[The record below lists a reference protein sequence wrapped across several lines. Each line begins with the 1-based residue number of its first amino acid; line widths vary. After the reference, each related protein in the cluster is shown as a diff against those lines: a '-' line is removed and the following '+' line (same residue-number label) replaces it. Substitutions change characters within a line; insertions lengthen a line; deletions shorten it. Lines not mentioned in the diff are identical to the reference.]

1 MRHAIIDDLK
11 KFENKDPE
19 LVLVWHDTET
29 EAQGWL
35 VINSLRGGASG
46 GGTRMKKGIDFQ
58 EVLLL
63 AKTMEIKFTVSGPAI
78 GGAKS
83 GINFDPADPRKGGV
97 LKRWFEAISPM
108 LKNCYGT
115 GGDLNVDF
123 TNEVVPI
130 TRDLG
135 ILHPQEGILQ
145 GHLGGK
151 DKQKKAL
158 RLSNGA
164 SKIVRD
170 ERFTPDPND
179 DYTVADL
186 ISGYSVAESVIHYY
200 KIFDDQHRGKKA
212 IIQGWGN
219 VGASAGYYLAQSGV
233 KVIGIFDKY
242 GGVIKEDGFDLPEI
256 RIFMLE
262 RETQKFSKYPYMSFY
277 EMSDRFWSL
286 PADIYIP
293 AAASRLVTKDQL
305 QKMIRAG
312 VELISCGANVPFA
325 DDEKFFGPIADYAD
339 NNLSVIPDFVANCG
353 MARVFA
359 YLLHDDAV
367 ISDAS
372 IFEDVSE
379 TVNVALMNA
388 VNDTSCKTGLTQAV
402 FQQALRQLV

>member
-1 MRHAIIDDLK
+1 MIDALT

-19 LVLVWHDTET
+19 IIFIWNDPET
-29 EAQGWL
+29 YAQGWL
-35 VINSLRGGASG
+35 VLNSLRGGAAG
-46 GGTRMKKGIDFQ
+46 GGTRMKKGIDVQ

-83 GINFDPADPRKGGV
+83 GINFDPADPRKSEV
-97 LKRWFEAISPM
+97 LYRWYNAISP
-108 LKNCYGT
+108 LLRYCYGT
-115 GGDLNVDF
+115 GGDLNVDYIH
-123 TNEVVPI
+123 EVVPI

-151 DKQKKAL
+151 EKQKKGL

-170 ERFTPDPND
+170 ERFTPSSGDN
-179 DYTVADL
+179 YTVADL
-186 ISGYSVAESVIHYY
+186 ISGYSVAESVLHYY
-200 KIFDDQHRGKKA
+200 KIFNEQHQGKKA

-219 VGASAGYYLAQSGV
+219 VGASSGYYLAQSGV

-242 GGVIKEDGFDLPEI
+242 GGVIKENGFDLSEI
-256 RIFMLE
+256 KTFMFE
-262 RETQKFSKYPYMSFY
+262 RETNKFSTYPYMSFY
-277 EMSDRFWSL
+277 EMSEKFWNL
-286 PADIYIP
+286 PADIFIP

-305 QKMIRAG
+305 QMMIQAG

-325 DDEKFFGPIADYAD
+325 DDENFFGPIAEFAD
-339 NNLSVIPDFVANCG
+339 DNLSVIPDFVANCG

-359 YLLHDDAV
+359 YLMSDDAV
-367 ISDAS
+367 ISDES
-372 IFEDVSE
+372 IFQDVSE
-379 TVNVALMNA
+379 SVNTALLNA
-388 VNDTSCKTGLTQAV
+388 YNDTSRKTGLTQAV
-402 FQQALRQLV
+402 FHQALRKLN